1 MLVEHD
7 ARVEIVSNTLSQS
20 SLESDSENIEDTAFL
35 ARIINA
41 IKEKTDVTAEEL
53 NEFVGKNLNWILKE
67 WSQWTSLFLIIF
79 DEIVLSP

>member
-1 MLVEHD
+1 MEHD

-41 IKEKTDVTAEEL
+41 IKEKTDVTAEEI

-67 WSQWTSLFLIIF
+67 RSQGTGLFLVF
-79 DEIVLSP
+79 MMK

>member
-35 ARIINA
+35 ARIIIA

-67 WSQWTSLFLIIF
+67 WSQWTSLFNYF
-79 DEIVLSP
+79 

>member
-41 IKEKTDVTAEEL
+41 IKEKTDVTAEEI

-67 WSQWTSLFLIIF
+67 RSQGTGLFLVF
-79 DEIVLSP
+79 MMK